1 MTYNGHNNFSNSTAL
16 RRREEEEKWWLVFW
30 ERQLSCCL
38 YGSLCFP
45 PLSSPF
51 FFLSFLPLSL
61 FALTASPDFEKH
73 YMVWN
78 TTLSTLSCGWQRCP
92 RIVQELNF
100 HPLSTSLL
108 KCSSIHLRRM
118 LRLALKVERILL
130 NEYRQRNAT
139 CSIERDFKLFLT
151 FYCFDWVIA
160 NTLTHILFPHFRS
173 HIKPKHFYFA
183 LTFFEMSHPSYQSR
197 MHYTDTHLSTL
208 LGTES
213 L

>member
-1 MTYNGHNNFSNSTAL
+1 MVGSTAHAL
-16 RRREEEEKWWLVFW
+16 CR
-30 ERQLSCCL
+30 
-38 YGSLCFP
+38 SLI
-45 PLSSPF
+45 SI
-51 FFLSFLPLSL
+51 
-61 FALTASPDFEKH
+61 H
-73 YMVWN
+73 
-78 TTLSTLSCGWQRCP
+78 
-92 RIVQELNF
+92 
-100 HPLSTSLL
+100 SLL

-173 HIKPKHFYFA
+173 HIKPKHFSFA